1 MSQTNWQERTL
12 LLFDEEKIN
21 ILNQSSVL
29 VAGLGGVGGYAAE
42 MLCRSG
48 IGKMTI
54 IDGDKIQ
61 PSNINRQ
68 LLALNSTTGKRK
80 ANLMKDRLLDIN
92 PDVKL
97 TVIDEF
103 IRDERTNEILSEP
116 FDYVVDAIDTLSPKI
131 FLIKQT
137 LQNGLPLVSS
147 MGAGGKSDPSQIRVA
162 DFSETYQC
170 NLARMLR
177 KRLKNLQIYNGFKT
191 VFSPELVDEE
201 TIMPVLNE
209 PNKKTTVGTIS
220 YMPAMFGC
228 AVASVVIRDLLGIP
242 VHLEKSPYRR
252 VRNEEIQLRMENSN

>member
-1 MSQTNWQERTL
+1 MSHTNWQERTL
-12 LLFDEEKIN
+12 LLFDEEKIE
-21 ILNQSSVL
+21 ILNRSNVL
-29 VAGLGGVGGYAAE
+29 IAGLGGVGGYAAE
-42 MLCRSG
+42 MLCRAG

-68 LLALNSTTGKRK
+68 LLALHSTTEGRK
-80 ANLMKDRLLDIN
+80 AQLMHDRLLDIN
-92 PDVKL
+92 PQLQL

-103 IRDERTNEILSEP
+103 IRDERTNEILAEP

-131 FLIKQT
+131 FLIKQA
-137 LQNGLPLVSS
+137 LQNKLPLVSS
-147 MGAGGKSDPSQIRVA
+147 MGAGGKSDPSQIKVA

-177 KRLKNLQIYNGFKT
+177 KRLKNLRVCNGFIT
-191 VFSPELVDEE
+191 VFSPELVEDE
-201 TIMPVLNE
+201 TMMPVLNE

-228 AVASVVIRDLLGIP
+228 TIASVVIRKLLGIP
-242 VHLEKSPYRR
+242 VNLEKSPYRK
-252 VRNEEIQLRMENSN
+252 VRSVKMNVNNEN